1 MCVRANL
8 FDVFNERDPERRIA
22 AIAKTYTDDVV
33 FSDPDE
39 IVTGREALNNKAQK
53 LLDKAPG
60 FVFTAAG
67 PIYENHDLGYLAWHF
82 GPVGQPPVVSGM
94 DIAMVKEGRIA
105 TIYTLLTSCLA
116 EVVGGCFCSS
126 VARMEL
132 RW

>member
-1 MCVRANL
+1 MAEKIRDLMHANL

-67 PIYENHDLGYLAWHF
+67 PIYKTHNLGYLLWHF
-82 GPVGQPPVVSGM
+82 VPEGHPPV
-94 DIAMVKEGRIA
+94 
-105 TIYTLLTSCLA
+105 
-116 EVVGGCFCSS
+116 CS
-126 VARMEL
+126 ARRFHIMK
-132 RW
+132 